1 MPEISDTPESS
12 DTPEI
17 NDTKDQLLDAILLH
31 VPFDGWTQASFDAA
45 IADSG
50 IDPDLARALCPR
62 GAVDLALAFHA
73 RGDSVMLEKIAGAE
87 FGDMRFRDRI
97 AAAVRFRL
105 ESAADKELVRRGVTL
120 FALPQYAGDGARA
133 IWNTCGLIWEALG
146 DTSDDVNWYTK
157 RATLAGVYTATV
169 LFWLGDDTP
178 DHQPTWDFLD
188 RRIENVMQIEKL
200 KAQVRDNPLLKPL
213 MAGPNWLASA
223 IRAPKPGAQDDL
235 PGSTRPRS

>member
-1 MPEISDTPESS
+1 MPETSDTKE
-12 DTPEI
+12 
-17 NDTKDQLLDAILLH
+17 QLLNAILLH
-31 VPFDGWTQASFDAA
+31 VTFDGWTQTSFDAA

-50 IDPDLARALCPR
+50 TDPALARALCPR

-73 RGDSVMLEKIAGAE
+73 RGDSVMLEKIGGANL
-87 FGDMRFRDRI
+87 GDMRFRDRI

-105 ESAADKELVRRGVTL
+105 ESVEDKELVRRGVTL
-120 FALPQYAGDGARA
+120 FSLPQYAADGTKA
-133 IWNTCGLIWEALG
+133 IWNTCGLIWDALG

-157 RATLAGVYTATV
+157 RATLAGVYSATV

-178 DHQPTWDFLD
+178 DHQATWEFLD

-223 IRAPKPGAQDDL
+223 IRAPKSNARDDL